1 MSNDLISKGLDMD
14 IAMTHARF
22 VEAMEGRLPALPLES
37 KERYFAVLSALVG
50 KLEDPD
56 KHLREILEE
65 MMVEAGAMILQ
76 EINASR

>member
-1 MSNDLISKGLDMD
+1 MD
-14 IAMTHARF
+14 IAVTHGRF
-22 VEAMEGRLPALPLES
+22 IEAMENRLPVMPLDS
-37 KERYFAVLSALVG
+37 KERYFAVLSVLVG

-76 EINASR
+76 EISASR